1 MRSGPGPEATIEYF
15 AVQLGMWLTEMG
27 PLYDWPNESVIQA
40 VENAAP
46 DEFDPKQSPLAAQS
60 CLR

>member
-1 MRSGPGPEATIEYF
+1 
-15 AVQLGMWLTEMG
+15 
-27 PLYDWPNESVIQA
+27 VIQA

-46 DEFDPKQSPLAAQS
+46 DEFDPKQRPLAAQS